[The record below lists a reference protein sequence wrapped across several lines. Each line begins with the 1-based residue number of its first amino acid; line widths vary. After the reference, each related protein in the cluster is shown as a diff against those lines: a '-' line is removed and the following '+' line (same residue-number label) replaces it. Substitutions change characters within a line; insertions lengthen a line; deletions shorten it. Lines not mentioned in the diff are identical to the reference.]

1 MKTITKELRAKKYT
15 IKEQT
20 ASDIKKNR
28 FFVTIKNNDKQIVIA
43 QIVYSN
49 KKTAYQIKANRKFT
63 KCEYHESWSMKY
75 ARKFDNVAD
84 TVKTV
89 EELKAIY
96 NKELA
101 EKTKKAETK
110 KTEAKKTETKKTEK
124 TDTKKTQTQ
133 KTAQTQKTQKT
144 QKQTQKRTTVK
155 DLQKL
160 ANKTAK

>member
-1 MKTITKELRAKKYT
+1 MKTITKELKAKKYT

-96 NKELA
+96 SKELA
-101 EKTKKAETK
+101 DKKQKAEADK
-110 KTEAKKTETKKTEK
+110 KQKTETKKTEK

-133 KTAQTQKTQKT
+133 KTAQTQKTQK
-144 QKQTQKRTTVK
+144 RTTVK

>member
-1 MKTITKELRAKKYT
+1 MKTITKELKAKKYT

-20 ASDIKKNR
+20 ASDVKKNR

-96 NKELA
+96 SKELA
-101 EKTKKAETK
+101 DKKQKAEADK
-110 KTEAKKTETKKTEK
+110 KQKTETKKTEK
-124 TDTKKTQTQ
+124 TDTKKT
-133 KTAQTQKTQKT
+133 AQTQKT

-160 ANKTAK
+160 AEKTK